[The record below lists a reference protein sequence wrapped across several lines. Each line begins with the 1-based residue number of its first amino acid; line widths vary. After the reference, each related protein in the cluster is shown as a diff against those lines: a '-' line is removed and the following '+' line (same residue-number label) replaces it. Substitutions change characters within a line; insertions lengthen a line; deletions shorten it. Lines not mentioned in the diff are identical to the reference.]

1 MNFRWM
7 LMATF
12 LYRCPTTG
20 FHIQG
25 FIAEEVSDDDAF
37 EPVKCVLCQRVH
49 LVNPSTGEVAGEDG
63 E

>member
-1 MNFRWM
+1 
-7 LMATF
+7 MATF
-12 LYRCPTTG
+12 VYRCPATG

-25 FIAEEVSDDDAF
+25 FIAEEVLDDDAF